1 MYSSS
6 PVRHAGLFWCLTSA
20 DRSPVAVLSDT
31 LCLTFF
37 KPEFLRSLIWE
48 FCSVTFAKT
57 FEKWID
63 HHVWQ
68 MYRKL
73 FLNYSL
79 YHIVLSDIC
88 QTGQKWAKTAY
99 GVNRAL
105 GSTIPALRVP
115 PTRSTR
121 VQATS
126 DRFLA
131 SGAPY
136 SRLCLTSGVWHP
148 EDSKFYK
155 KWELFFTKIILTKN
169 PFSNF
174 LRFSQNLWRRYTA
187 WW

>member
-1 MYSSS
+1 MYQLRISNWYMFTRDHFNKYIWRFWGPKQWFSLWSLESCNFATTCRFIKNWISRRMYSSS

-68 MYRKL
+68 MSRKL
-73 FLNYSL
+73 FLNYNL

-88 QTGQKWAKTAY
+88 QTGQK
-99 GVNRAL
+99 
-105 GSTIPALRVP
+105 
-115 PTRSTR
+115 
-121 VQATS
+121 
-126 DRFLA
+126 
-131 SGAPY
+131 
-136 SRLCLTSGVWHP
+136 
-148 EDSKFYK
+148 
-155 KWELFFTKIILTKN
+155 
-169 PFSNF
+169 
-174 LRFSQNLWRRYTA
+174 
-187 WW
+187 